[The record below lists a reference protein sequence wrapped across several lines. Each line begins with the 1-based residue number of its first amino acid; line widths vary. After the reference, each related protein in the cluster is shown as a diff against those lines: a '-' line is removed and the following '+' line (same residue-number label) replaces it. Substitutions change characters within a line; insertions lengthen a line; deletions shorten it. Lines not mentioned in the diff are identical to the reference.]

1 MMDLV
6 GKKLIDGDYHS
17 VEEDFYVDKELMVM
31 ITLHEYR
38 DLVRAAADEE
48 IKTISSQRYEAITKT
63 KELEAQLLNLKLELS
78 EKEKQ
83 VSMLQ
88 TMLEQQGSD
97 LPWDNPAY
105 DADPDD
111 LTPAGEV
118 EGADE

>member
-1 MMDLV
+1 MMELV

-17 VEEDFYVDKELMVM
+17 VEEDFYVDKELMVT

-48 IKTISSQRYEAITKT
+48 IKTLSSQRYEAITKT

-83 VSMLQ
+83 ISMLQ

-118 EGADE
+118 EGVDE